1 MLKVV
6 HIFIKF
12 AQNQDVFIVDFVD
25 VVKLVKAELFHLYT
39 DPYFCFEG
47 PTFDAFN
54 SLINHTS

>member
-1 MLKVV
+1 M

-12 AQNQDVFIVDFVD
+12 AQNQDVYIVEFVD
-25 VVKLVKAELFHLYT
+25 VVKLAKVELFRLYT
-39 DPYFCFEG
+39 NPYSCFEG